1 MANKDCTLYLVMSS
15 TCQHCV
21 KLKNTYLN
29 KIKAG
34 VEGLNCVQMVPIE
47 LATMSDKIPSAYPN
61 TLSVYVKWF
70 PTFVLVSNTEIEK
83 SKMTGIPFKAYVF
96 NGDYVDNRLTYR
108 NEFPMNDTGILE
120 WVQREL
126 PKLSTQ
132 APQKKI
138 MVENETF
145 IPTTICSRKFKPRTN
160 V

>member
-1 MANKDCTLYLVMSS
+1 MTNKDSTLYLVMSA

-29 KIKAG
+29 KIKSG
-34 VEGLNCVQMVPIE
+34 VDSFNTIQMVPIE
-47 LATMSDKIPSAYPN
+47 LNTMSDKIPSAYPS

-70 PTFVLVSNTEIEK
+70 PTFVLVSNAEIEK
-83 SKMTGIPFKAYVF
+83 SKMTGIPFKAHVF

-120 WVQREL
+120 WIQREL
-126 PKLSTQ
+126 PKLNNG
-132 APQKKI
+132 AVQKK
-138 MVENETF
+138 VLSENETF